1 MIKEFDAKGDLSA
14 LTTALDADG
23 AAIVHNLVP
32 ADQLAALNTALDPL
46 VEAFTFQPR
55 GHEIYDEFAGH
66 QTVRLQSMLAKCPE
80 TEALI
85 AQKDVLAAT
94 KHMLAPKCSD
104 FILSTA
110 ELIEIAPGETA
121 QMLHRDQDVWTEVAK
136 VGEAILAS
144 CIIALTPFTQENGGT
159 QVVPGSH
166 NWDVKRQ
173 ALPEEIAYCE
183 MPAGAGLVFRG
194 DTLHGGGEN
203 TTQERRRCLATSY
216 VVGWLRP
223 FENAQLATPVEI
235 VRTLTPEMQALLG
248 YKLYE
253 GKMGDFSTFGWV
265 DYDDPAKVL

>member
-1 MIKEFDAKGDLSA
+1 MIKEFDAKTDLKDLPA
-14 LTTALDADG
+14 ALDADG
-23 AAIVHNLVP
+23 AAIVQNLVP
-32 ADQLAALNTALDPL
+32 EDQLSAINRAIDPL
-46 VEAFTFQPR
+46 VAAFTFQPR
-55 GHEIYDEFAGH
+55 GHEIYDEFAGR
-66 QTVRLQSMLAKCPE
+66 QTVRLQGMVAKCPE

-85 AQKDVLAAT
+85 AQEDVLKAT
-94 KHMLAPKCSD
+94 RHMLAPKCSD

-144 CIIALTPFTQENGGT
+144 CIIALTPFTKENGGT

-166 NWDVKRQ
+166 KWDARRQ

-183 MPAGAGLVFRG
+183 MPAGSGLVFRG
-194 DTLHGGGEN
+194 DALHGGGEN
-203 TTQERRRCLATSY
+203 TTNEQRRCLATSY

-223 FENAQLATPVEI
+223 FENAQLSTPKEV
-235 VRTLTPEMQALLG
+235 VRALTPEMQALLG

-253 GKMGDFSTFGWV
+253 GTMGDFSTFGWV